1 MFKASWHEKQTL
13 IVLLWSVLIFI
24 GYNVL
29 TVEAIESNDKKV
41 CEDYNGEW
49 KSIGGGD
56 RGCTFEN
63 DSDAQKYGFRPGY
76 SLDSTSGD
84 AEYGMSIIIILSL
97 QANSCIFFKIALLLM

>member
-1 MFKASWHEKQTL
+1 LFKASWHEKQTL

-49 KSIGGGD
+49 KSIGG
-56 RGCTFEN
+56 
-63 DSDAQKYGFRPGY
+63 
-76 SLDSTSGD
+76 
-84 AEYGMSIIIILSL
+84 
-97 QANSCIFFKIALLLM
+97 